1 MEELDKL
8 SINDFIAEL
17 GSDRPAPGGG
27 SAAALAGA
35 TASGLISMVAKISL
49 RKIEDTPA
57 NKKIM
62 NELNEIKNRSEAAR
76 GGFLELIT
84 DDTNAFNEIL
94 NSYRMP
100 KGTDEEIQQRRSAIQ
115 DATKLAAEVPLKTAQ
130 LALQTLT
137 SAKELMNIGAAAAI
151 TDTGVAGALAFS
163 AVTGAIWNVKIN
175 LGSVKDEA
183 YIKEMNSRI
192 IDITQNAE
200 TLWIELKKNIDD
212 KVA

>member
-8 SINDFIAEL
+8 SINDFISEF
-17 GSDRPAPGGG
+17 GSASPAPGGG

-35 TASGLISMVAKISL
+35 TASGLIIMVAKISL
-49 RKIEDTPA
+49 NKIEDNPA
-57 NKKIM
+57 NKEIM
-62 NELNEIKNRSEAAR
+62 NKLEEIKNHSEAAR

-84 DDTNAFNEIL
+84 DDTKAFNEIM
-94 NSYRMP
+94 NCYRMP
-100 KGTDEEIQQRRSAIQ
+100 KGTDEEIQQRQAALQ
-115 DATKLAAEVPLKTAQ
+115 DATKHAAEVPLKTAQ
-130 LALQTLT
+130 LAFQTLT
-137 SAKELMNIGAAAAI
+137 SANELVNIGAAVAI

-175 LGSVKDEA
+175 LCSIKDKTFIEDMN
-183 YIKEMNSRI
+183 IKI

-200 TLWIELKKNIDD
+200 TLWKEIKEHVDN